1 MELAELFSQLL
12 IDLQSVFRK
21 NNKHLSLS
29 LSQVVVLSSIPVDGI
44 TMSNLSHRIGV
55 DNSTLTRL
63 IGILEHKGLVER
75 RKNKNDRRSKLVNLT
90 KVGENNIKVIEE
102 NTLNLSEKVLKSFS
116 QSEKA
121 SFKDVLSSLKK
132 TGANTVIGQKPKAIT
147 KSSYYKLAENFL
159 KNKGF
164 SLYSLD

>member
-1 MELAELFSQLL
+1 MELSELFSQLL

-90 KVGENNIKVIEE
+90 KVGEHNIKVIEE
-102 NTLNLSEKVLKSFS
+102 NTLNLSEKVLTSLRLAELTRKSFDS
-116 QSEKA
+116 DKFIIQDLVSVQ
-121 SFKDVLSSLKK
+121 VLPS
-132 TGANTVIGQKPKAIT
+132 
-147 KSSYYKLAENFL
+147 
-159 KNKGF
+159 
-164 SLYSLD
+164 

>member
-29 LSQVVVLSSIPVDGI
+29 LSQVVVLSSIPLDGI

-90 KVGENNIKVIEE
+90 KVGEHNIKVIEE
-102 NTLNLSEKVLKSFS
+102 NTLNLSEKVLTSFS
-116 QSEKA
+116 QAEIA
-121 SFKDVLSSLKK
+121 SLK
-132 TGANTVIGQKPKAIT
+132 NILN
-147 KSSYYKLAENFL
+147 KLHWDIS
-159 KNKGF
+159 KNK
-164 SLYSLD
+164 YSDK

>member
-102 NTLNLSEKVLKSFS
+102 NTLNLSEKVLTSFS
-116 QSEKA
+116 HTEKA
-121 SFKDVLSSLKK
+121 SLKDVLNKLHWNISK
-132 TGANTVIGQKPKAIT
+132 
-147 KSSYYKLAENFL
+147 YKYS
-159 KNKGF
+159 NK
-164 SLYSLD
+164 

>member
-1 MELAELFSQLL
+1 MELAELISQLL
-12 IDLQSVFRK
+12 IDLQSIFRK
-21 NNKHLSLS
+21 NNKDLSLS

-90 KVGENNIKVIEE
+90 KVGEHNIKVIEE
-102 NTLNLSEKVLKSFS
+102 NTLNLSEKVLVSFS
-116 QSEKA
+116 QAEKA
-121 SFKDVLSSLKK
+121 SLKDVLNKLHWDISK
-132 TGANTVIGQKPKAIT
+132 
-147 KSSYYKLAENFL
+147 YKYS
-159 KNKGF
+159 NK
-164 SLYSLD
+164 

>member
-75 RKNKNDRRSKLVNLT
+75 RKNKILALFSTQRPLDGGFHLY
-90 KVGENNIKVIEE
+90 
-102 NTLNLSEKVLKSFS
+102 LSPFD
-116 QSEKA
+116 
-121 SFKDVLSSLKK
+121 FPFNYI
-132 TGANTVIGQKPKAIT
+132 AN
-147 KSSYYKLAENFL
+147 
-159 KNKGF
+159 
-164 SLYSLD
+164 

>member
-1 MELAELFSQLL
+1 MEISELFSQLL

-21 NNKHLSLS
+21 NNKDLSLS
-29 LSQVVVLSSIPVDGI
+29 LSQVIVLSSIPVDGI

-102 NTLNLSEKVLKSFS
+102 NTLNFSEKVLKSFS
-116 QSEKA
+116 QSEKS
-121 SFKDVLSSLKK
+121 SFRDVLSKLHWNISK
-132 TGANTVIGQKPKAIT
+132 
-147 KSSYYKLAENFL
+147 YK
-159 KNKGF
+159 
-164 SLYSLD
+164 YSDK

>member
-63 IGILEHKGLVER
+63 VGILEHKGLVER

-90 KVGENNIKVIEE
+90 KVGEHNIKVIEE
-102 NTLNLSEKVLKSFS
+102 NTLNLSEKVLTSFS
-116 QSEKA
+116 QAEKV
-121 SFKDVLSSLKK
+121 SLKDVLNKLHWDISK
-132 TGANTVIGQKPKAIT
+132 
-147 KSSYYKLAENFL
+147 YKYS
-159 KNKGF
+159 NK
-164 SLYSLD
+164 

>member
-90 KVGENNIKVIEE
+90 KVGEHNIKVIEE
-102 NTLNLSEKVLKSFS
+102 NTLNLSEKVLTSFS
-116 QSEKA
+116 QAEK
-121 SFKDVLSSLKK
+121 VSLKNVLNK
-132 TGANTVIGQKPKAIT
+132 LHWDISK
-147 KSSYYKLAENFL
+147 YKYS
-159 KNKGF
+159 NK
-164 SLYSLD
+164 

>member
-75 RKNKNDRRSKLVNLT
+75 RKNKSDRRSKLVNLT

-102 NTLNLSEKVLKSFS
+102 NTLNLSEKVLTSFS
-116 QSEKA
+116 QAEIA
-121 SFKDVLSSLKK
+121 SLKNILNK
-132 TGANTVIGQKPKAIT
+132 LHWDISK
-147 KSSYYKLAENFL
+147 YK
-159 KNKGF
+159 
-164 SLYSLD
+164 YSDK

>member
-12 IDLQSVFRK
+12 IDLQSIFRK
-21 NNKHLSLS
+21 NNKDLSLS

-63 IGILEHKGLVER
+63 IGILEYKGLVER
-75 RKNKNDRRSKLVNLT
+75 RKNKSDRRSKLVNLT

-102 NTLNLSEKVLKSFS
+102 NTLNLSEKVLTSFS
-116 QSEKA
+116 QAEIA
-121 SFKDVLSSLKK
+121 SLKNILNK
-132 TGANTVIGQKPKAIT
+132 LHWDISK
-147 KSSYYKLAENFL
+147 YK
-159 KNKGF
+159 
-164 SLYSLD
+164 YSDK

>member
-102 NTLNLSEKVLKSFS
+102 NTLNLSEKVLTSFS
-116 QSEKA
+116 QTEKA
-121 SFKDVLSSLKK
+121 S
-132 TGANTVIGQKPKAIT
+132 
-147 KSSYYKLAENFL
+147 L
-159 KNKGF
+159 KNVLNKLHWDI
-164 SLYSLD
+164 SKYKYSNK